1 MRKSYHIP
9 SIRHIAPGVL
19 AAALLFS
26 SIGSMGKTYT
36 VKKGDT
42 LSVIAKNHH
51 IRTEELA
58 AANSIRNA
66 KTLQIGQV
74 LTIPDPDAPLEYH
87 VRSGDTLDGIA
98 RRHHT
103 TAAELSDYNRLKNPD
118 RLSIGQN
125 ILIPGGAGLIGNAP
139 PPANRA
145 LLPATFRRELNRIPT
160 RTGRWRYIVI
170 HHSASDSGSMK
181 GMDRYHRE
189 ERKMKNGLAYHF
201 VIGNGKG
208 MKEGEIGIGP
218 RWKKQI
224 SGGHLA
230 SEKLNQVSIG
240 ICLVGNFENR
250 TPSSTQL
257 KSLEALLNDL
267 LDRTRLSASAVR
279 THRAINNRP
288 TRCPGRKFPIALVKS
303 KL

>member
-1 MRKSYHIP
+1 
-9 SIRHIAPGVL
+9 
-19 AAALLFS
+19 
-26 SIGSMGKTYT
+26 
-36 VKKGDT
+36 
-42 LSVIAKNHH
+42 
-51 IRTEELA
+51 
-58 AANSIRNA
+58 
-66 KTLQIGQV
+66 
-74 LTIPDPDAPLEYH
+74 
-87 VRSGDTLDGIA
+87 
-98 RRHHT
+98 
-103 TAAELSDYNRLKNPD
+103 
-118 RLSIGQN
+118 
-125 ILIPGGAGLIGNAP
+125 
-139 PPANRA
+139 
-145 LLPATFRRELNRIPT
+145 
-160 RTGRWRYIVI
+160 
-170 HHSASDSGSMK
+170 
-181 GMDRYHRE
+181 MDRYHRE